1 MDPDL
6 VITVAAIPFYGV
18 GFVVI
23 CYLAAFAFHKAK
35 ELGDSA
41 SEQAIRELPAGK
53 V

>member
-6 VITVAAIPFYGV
+6 VTMVAAIPFYGV
-18 GFVVI
+18 CFVAL

-41 SEQAIRELPAGK
+41 SEQAITELPAGK